1 MLDAAMRKQIWPGYD
16 VTSRKA
22 RAREEARQLYHGA
35 CGRGWLHR
43 MLSVLTRRVNHLL
56 KLAEIEASST
66 LRNSHHIGMQTVPID
81 QIRGSVG
88 RYHDFDSAFCPLKNH
103 LSSRWLRVA
112 TARQMGITLP
122 LVRLIQVGDVYFVKD
137 GHHRISVARALGQ
150 QYMEADVEVWQV
162 TGSLPWERADAPA

>member
-1 MLDAAMRKQIWPGYD
+1 MLDAAMRTQIWPGYD

-81 QIRGSVG
+81 HIRGSVG

-122 LVRLIQVGDVYFVKD
+122 LVRLIQFRWPG
-137 GHHRISVARALGQ
+137 R
-150 QYMEADVEVWQV
+150 W
-162 TGSLPWERADAPA
+162 GSSTWRRT